1 MVSMGKELTL
11 EEKEITKRQKLI
23 KGWDQLALKQSTVFI
38 AGVGALGCEIAK
50 DLALCGV
57 GKLILCDLDTIET
70 SNLSRQM
77 LFYKGDEG
85 RPKAEVAAERVKCM
99 NPFMEIEYYFKP
111 IQELPMDLY
120 KSCDLIIAA
129 LDNFKARIDLNKI
142 CLNLKKPMID
152 GGTLGMEGHVQV
164 IIPEG
169 TVDINDSPID
179 YGNKAHMIE
188 NLTEMKLW
196 ELDESTHPG
205 YFTAKRQIEELEN
218 KIERLTSVFIDPVI
232 SKIRAHVTEELKD
245 KSFNFTPCY
254 RCAVPVPPPMGKMA
268 AACTLKGIPRNRT
281 QCALRA
287 EVLYYNQEDKD
298 VDFSDTEAVIKLTK
312 IAQNE
317 LNELRKRVFDE
328 GISPEERDELSA
340 EELEEREKNI
350 KITFGPDFSPED
362 MENIIQ
368 NKMPAI
374 QTVSSVIAS
383 MESQEALKILFRM
396 RGVDVGEIMDPPYI
410 NYNGVYGQFD
420 AVPLSRRED
429 CVACGNIEGEENL
442 SLLLPIDAT
451 FGMMFELIKSQK
463 YDMEPEKWSISN
475 PLTKAY
481 IYLPGNPNS
490 PTLEDQLAQK
500 GIESGTFYRFST
512 APSNAIDGIHTFNIR
527 IEFAE

>member
-1 MVSMGKELTL
+1 MGKELTL
-11 EEKEITKRQKLI
+11 EEREITKRQKLI
-23 KGWDQLALKQSTVFI
+23 RGWDQLALKNSTVFI

-85 RPKAEVAAERVKCM
+85 RPKAEVAAERVKRM
-99 NPFMEIEYYFKP
+99 NPFMEIEHYFKP
-111 IQELPMDLY
+111 IQELSMELY

-169 TVDINDSPID
+169 TKDNSGTLVE
-179 YGNKAHMIE
+179 YGNESQMIE
-188 NLTEMKLW
+188 NVTEMKLW

-205 YFTAKRQIEELEN
+205 YFTAKRQIEELEE
-218 KIERLTSVFIDPVI
+218 KIDRLTSVFIDPVVA
-232 SKIRAHVTEELKD
+232 KIRSQVTEEVKQTPQN
-245 KSFNFTPCY
+245 STPCY

-281 QCALRA
+281 QCVLRA

-298 VDFSDTEAVIKLTK
+298 VDFSNPESVKKLTE
-312 IAQNE
+312 IAQKE
-317 LNELRKRVFDE
+317 LDELRKRVVDE
-328 GISPEERDELSA
+328 GISSEERNRLTT
-340 EELEEREKNI
+340 EELEERKKNVEL
-350 KITFGPDFSPED
+350 TFGPNFSPED

-396 RGVDVGEIMDPPYI
+396 KGVDVGQIMDPPYI

-420 AVPLSRRED
+420 PVPLSRRED
-429 CVACGNIEGEENL
+429 CVACGTIEGVENL
-442 SLLLPIDAT
+442 SLLIPDDAT
-451 FGMMFELIKSQK
+451 FGTMFKLIKSQK
-463 YDMEPEKWSISN
+463 YDMDPEKWSISN

-481 IYLPGNPNS
+481 IYLPGNPKS
-490 PTLEDQLAQK
+490 PQLEDGLAK
-500 GIESGTFYRFST
+500 NGVESGTFYRFST
-512 APSNAIDGIHTFNIR
+512 APKNAIEGIHTFNIR

>member
-1 MVSMGKELTL
+1 MGKDLTL

-23 KGWDQLALKQSTVFI
+23 EGWDQLALKNSTVFI

-50 DLALCGV
+50 DLALCGI

-85 RPKAEVAAERVKCM
+85 RPKAEVAAERVKRM
-99 NPFMEIEYYFKP
+99 NPFMEIEFYFKR
-111 IQELPMDLY
+111 IQDLPMELY
-120 KSCDLIIAA
+120 QSCDLIIAA

-152 GGTLGMEGHVQV
+152 GGTMGMEGHVQV

-169 TVDINDSPID
+169 TVDNSGNLLE
-179 YGNKAHMIE
+179 YGNESQMIE
-188 NLTEMKLW
+188 SITEMKIW
-196 ELDESTHPG
+196 ELDETKHPG
-205 YFTAKRQIEELEN
+205 YFAAKKQIEELEN
-218 KIERLTSVFIDPVI
+218 KIERLTSVFIDPVVA
-232 SKIRAHVTEELKD
+232 KIRAQATEEVK
-245 KSFNFTPCY
+245 KQPRNFTPCY
-254 RCAVPVPPPMGKMA
+254 RCAVPIPPPMGKTA

-281 QCALRA
+281 HCALRA

-298 VDFSDTEAVIKLTK
+298 VDFSNPEDVKKLTK

-317 LNELRKRVFDE
+317 LNELRNRVVEE
-328 GISPEERDELSA
+328 GISPEEKNQLSA
-340 EELEEREKNI
+340 EEIEERRKNVI
-350 KITFGPDFSPED
+350 LTFGPDFSPED

-374 QTVSSVIAS
+374 QTVSSVIS
-383 MESQEALKILFRM
+383 SIESQEALKILFRM
-396 RGVDVGEIMDPPYI
+396 KGINVGQIMDPPYV
-410 NYNGVYGQFD
+410 NYNGVFGQFD

-429 CVACGNIEGEENL
+429 CVACGTIEGVENL
-442 SLLLPIDAT
+442 SLLLPRDAT
-451 FGMMFELIKSQK
+451 FGILFELIKSQK
-463 YDMEPEKWSISN
+463 YKMDPEKWSISN

-481 IYLPGNPNS
+481 IFLPGNPKS
-490 PTLEDQLAQK
+490 PQLEDELGK
-500 GIESGTFYRFST
+500 NGVESGTFYRFST
-512 APSNAIDGIHTFNIR
+512 APANAIDGIHTFNIR

>member
-1 MVSMGKELTL
+1 MGKDLTL

-23 KGWDQLALKQSTVFI
+23 DGWDQLALKNSTVFI

-85 RPKAEVAAERVKCM
+85 RPKAEVAAERVKRM
-99 NPFMEIEYYFKP
+99 NPFMDIEYYFKR
-111 IQELPMDLY
+111 IQELPMELY

-152 GGTLGMEGHVQV
+152 GGTMGMEGHVQV

-169 TVDINDSPID
+169 TLDNSGNLLE
-179 YGNKAHMIE
+179 YGNKSQMIE
-188 NLTEMKLW
+188 NLTEVKLW

-205 YFTAKRQIEELEN
+205 YFTAKKQIEELEE
-218 KIERLTSVFIDPVI
+218 KIERLTNVFIEPVVQ
-232 SKIRAHVTEELKD
+232 KIRAQAAEEIKEQTH
-245 KSFNFTPCY
+245 NFTPCY
-254 RCAVPVPPPMGKMA
+254 RCAVPIPPPMGKSA

-281 QCALRA
+281 HCALRA
-287 EVLYYNQEDKD
+287 EVLYYNQEDKH
-298 VDFSDTEAVIKLTK
+298 VDFSNPEDVKILTE
-312 IAQNE
+312 IAQKE
-317 LNELRKRVFDE
+317 LNALKERVLEE
-328 GISPEERDELSA
+328 GISPEERNQLST
-340 EELEEREKNI
+340 EEMRERKDNI
-350 KITFGPDFSPED
+350 DLTFGPDFSPED

-374 QTVSSVIAS
+374 QTVSSVIS
-383 MESQEALKILFRM
+383 SIESQEALKILFRLK
-396 RGVDVGEIMDPPYI
+396 GINVGQIMDPPYV
-410 NYNGVYGQFD
+410 NYNGVFGQFD
-420 AVPLSRRED
+420 AIPLSRRED
-429 CVACGNIEGEENL
+429 CVACGTIEGVENL
-442 SLLLPIDAT
+442 SLLIPNDAT
-451 FGMMFELIKSQK
+451 FKTVFELIRSQK
-463 YDMEPEKWSISN
+463 YNIDPEKWSISN

-481 IYLPGNPNS
+481 IYLPGNPKS
-490 PTLEDQLAQK
+490 PQLEDEIAKK
-500 GIESGTFYRFST
+500 GVESGNFYRFST
-512 APSNAIDGIHTFNIR
+512 APANAIEGIHTFNIR

>member
-1 MVSMGKELTL
+1 MGKELTQ

-23 KGWDQLALKQSTVFI
+23 EGWDQLALKNSTVFI

-85 RPKAEVAAERVKCM
+85 RPKAEVAAERVKRM
-99 NPFMEIEYYFKP
+99 NPFIEIQYYFKP
-111 IQELPMDLY
+111 IQELPMELY

-142 CLNLKKPMID
+142 CLDLKIPMID

-169 TVDINDSPID
+169 TVDSSGNLLE
-179 YGNKAHMIE
+179 YGNQSRMIDT
-188 NLTEMKLW
+188 LTQNKLW
-196 ELDESTHPG
+196 ELEESKYPG
-205 YFTAKRQIEELEN
+205 YFAAMRQIEELEE
-218 KIERLTSVFIDPVI
+218 KIERLTSVFIEPVVE
-232 SKIRAHVTEELKD
+232 KIRTQTAKELQ
-245 KSFNFTPCY
+245 SHSNNNYTPCY

-268 AACTLKGIPRNRT
+268 AACTLKGIPRNRI

-287 EVLYYNQEDKD
+287 EVLYHNREDKD
-298 VDFSDTEAVIKLTK
+298 VDFSKMEEVQKLTQ
-312 IAQNE
+312 IAQKE
-317 LNELRKRVFDE
+317 LDSLRTRVLSE
-328 GISPEERDELSA
+328 GISPEEQSLIST
-340 EELEEREKNI
+340 EEMEERKKNI

-362 MENIIQ
+362 MENILQ

-383 MESQEALKILFRM
+383 IESQEALKILFRM
-396 RGVDVGEIMDPPYI
+396 KGIDVGEIMDPPYV
-410 NYNGVYGQFD
+410 NYNGVFGQFD
-420 AVPLSRRED
+420 AIPLSRRDD
-429 CVACGNIEGEENL
+429 CVACGKIVGVENL
-442 SLLLPIDAT
+442 SLLVPKDAT
-451 FGMMFELIKSQK
+451 FDTLFELIKSQK
-463 YDMEPEKWSISN
+463 YNMNPDKWSISN
-475 PLTKAY
+475 PITKAY
-481 IYLPGNPNS
+481 VYLPGNPKS
-490 PTLEDQLAQK
+490 PGLKDEVAQS
-500 GIESGTFYRFST
+500 GIESGTFYTFST
-512 APSNAIDGIHTFNIR
+512 APANAIDGIHTFNIR